1 MATLTLR
8 TLTRAGSTTKNAPL
22 THVELDANFV
32 ALDSASA
39 NSVFDS
45 GITVSEGILVNNGG
59 INVLEG
65 DLSLRDG
72 DILYNPKLG
81 FIDLVAGAERA
92 RIDSNGSFLMGS
104 TVNSQSVNYKFA
116 RVGEQHVLTG
126 NKTSNSGQTTRQE
139 LGPAGDGTE
148 TGVGLLATQ
157 ATTNFNDWMMDLF
170 VSNAADG
177 YINAI
182 SIDQFG
188 ETTFNEKVIF
198 ADSAEFQKGL
208 NVTGGDILVNG
219 VPIAGGSVSSVG
231 MTVPTGLTIAG
242 APITTAGTLALTYTG
257 THSAGLP
264 SNTLQGQWNTAFSWG
279 DHSTAGYLTALPDP
293 IDGGTF

>member
-8 TLTRAGSTTKNAPL
+8 TLTRAGSITKNAPL

-32 ALDSASA
+32 ALDSGGQ
-39 NSVFDS
+39 NNIFDS
-45 GITVSEGILVNNGG
+45 GIVVSEGILVNNGG
-59 INVLEG
+59 VEIIEG
-65 DLSLRDG
+65 DLTLRDG

-81 FIDLVAGAERA
+81 FIDLVANAERA
-92 RIDSNGSFLMGS
+92 RIDSTGSFLMGS

-126 NKTSNSGQTTRQE
+126 NKTSNSGQTTRHE
-139 LGPAGDGTE
+139 LGPAGDGAE

-157 ATTNFNDWMMDLF
+157 ATTNFNDWSMDLF

-188 ETTFNEKVIF
+188 ETTFNKKVIF
-198 ADSAEFQKGL
+198 NDSVQMNNGL
-208 NVTGGDILVNG
+208 NIIGDLLVNG
-219 VPIAGGSVSSVG
+219 APLSSGSVSSVG
-231 MTVPTGLTIAG
+231 MTVPSGLTIAG
-242 APITTAGTLALTYTG
+242 SPITSAGTLAVSYAG
-257 THSAGLP
+257 THSAGIP

-279 DHSTAGYLTALPDP
+279 DHSTAGYLTAIPDP